1 MTPSTQMV
9 LIIVASAA
17 SALLAARYALKRLV
31 DVAWLMSL
39 TLVVGLPLWVTCDS
53 YLLYAL
59 PTVWW
64 FDPRE
69 PFAPY
74 FLLYL
79 PLSLAIA
86 VTPAAAVMVIARRCV
101 ALIQRQQASP
111 AE

>member
-1 MTPSTQMV
+1 VIASAQLI
-9 LIIVASAA
+9 LIILIPSA
-17 SALLAARYALKRLV
+17 SALLASRYALRQPA
-31 DVAWLMSL
+31 DTAWFVGL
-39 TLVVGLPLWVTCDS
+39 TLIVGLALWITCDK
-53 YLLYAL
+53 YLLHAL

-86 VTPAAAVMVIARRCV
+86 VTPAAAVMVIARRCF